1 MASSRM
7 IATKRQSVFMAHI
20 CSVCGFPTISVV
32 QIEAEAEKS
41 YTFSQSK
48 AEKIANETAE
58 NAINEEIGR
67 IVSCYYLKKP
77 LVGKHK
83 GSGMIAPGHFC
94 TSSFSGYASCCP
106 SCLSVEPWQ
115 SPSSKKSM
123 DDLAKKHFPV
133 VFRDANEAEKWAFD
147 QVRELIAQ
155 IEAKRED
162 PLEVEQAISKV
173 REVKGQLL
181 VWLYEMN
188 NCPEQKEYDKLSEEL
203 AVAKKQKAS
212 LGLFDFKL
220 KKSVKEKI
228 KLLEPIVKRRK
239 EELDKK
245 VEPIARKIVDTGNE
259 LRTTQAIAFGVTND
273 ILSKEN
279 GNAFS
284 YFFSPNEIPVNIMEE
299 IERYVEQETNANQ
312 TAGVC
317 ETPAVTTPAS
327 NDAAVFCR
335 KCGFKLLPDST
346 FCTKC
351 GSAID

>member
-1 MASSRM
+1 MASSRI
-7 IATKRQSVFMAHI
+7 IATKRLSVFMAHI

-32 QIEAEAEKS
+32 QIEAVAEKS

-48 AEKIANETAE
+48 AEQIANETADK
-58 NAINEEIGR
+58 AINEEIER
-67 IVSCYYLKKP
+67 IVSCHYLKKP

-115 SPSSKKSM
+115 SPSSKKKM
-123 DDLAKKHFPV
+123 DDLVKKNYPV
-133 VFRDANEAEKWAFD
+133 VFRNANEAEKWAFD
-147 QVRELIAQ
+147 KVREMVAQ

-173 REVKGQLL
+173 KEVKAQIL
-181 VWLYEMN
+181 VWAYEMDSL
-188 NCPEQKEYDKLSEEL
+188 PELKEYNKLREEL
-203 AVAKKQKAS
+203 AVARKQKAS
-212 LGLFDFKL
+212 LGLLDFRL
-220 KKSVKEKI
+220 KRGVKRKI
-228 KLLEPIVKRRK
+228 KLLEPIVKRCK
-239 EELDKK
+239 EDRDKK

-259 LRTTQAIAFGVTND
+259 LLTTQAIAFGVTND

-284 YFFSPNEIPVNIMEE
+284 YFFSPNEIPANIMEE
-299 IERYVEQETNANQ
+299 IESYVEQATNANQ

-317 ETPAVTTPAS
+317 ETPAIATPV
-327 NDAAVFCR
+327 NNNAAVFCR